1 MSKAVISSLAK
12 QGNKLRTALATELD
26 QQAEC
31 LAREPVAAYSE
42 LANSKDG
49 QGRAAVVKTIVE
61 AATKVYGWDD
71 PAASGLLGAGLRD
84 LDSIDVEE
92 VSNPPQL
99 TDSQTDKP
107 V

>member
-1 MSKAVISSLAK
+1 MSKVVANGLMK
-12 QGNKLRTALATELD
+12 QGVRLRTALATELD

-84 LDSIDVEE
+84 LDSIDIEE